1 MQQPSERQRVCKG
14 QFAIWG
20 LQCSKRFVEKFRV
33 RKKFSFCLTLKVV
46 VVRRL
51 PVVASVEEKVSRC
64 WLQRNDS
71 VPGSGVQMVVPP
83 GILVGCRAHGT

>member
-1 MQQPSERQRVCKG
+1 M
-14 QFAIWG
+14 
-20 LQCSKRFVEKFRV
+20 
-33 RKKFSFCLTLKVV
+33 V

-51 PVVASVEEKVSRC
+51 PVVQCSKEEKASRC
-64 WLQRNDS
+64 WLQQNDS